1 MYMIE
6 NAESKVSRQFLT
18 MIENHNLVNLMLA
31 EYTSSGLADTEFAD
45 YAMTKITLRPGTV
58 IKDHTIK
65 ARRDQ
70 FKIAANK
77 PKSTSPQYGADSA
90 MLLAHEQRI
99 AELEHRINVLE
110 GWINTTFPAK
120 GPRKAI

>member
-1 MYMIE
+1 MIE

-18 MIENHNLVNLMLA
+18 MIENHHLVNLMLA

-45 YAMTKITLRPGTV
+45 YAMTKITLRPGTI

-77 PKSTSPQYGADSA
+77 AKYQAPPPGADSA
-90 MLLAHEQRI
+90 MLLAHELKLT
-99 AELEHRINVLE
+99 ELEHRINVLE

>member
-1 MYMIE
+1 MIE
-6 NAESKVSRQFLT
+6 TAESKVVRTFLT
-18 MIENHNLVNLMLA
+18 MLENHNLVNLLLS
-31 EYTSSGLADTEFAD
+31 EYTASGLADTEFAT
-45 YAMTKITLRPGTV
+45 YAMSKITLREGIT

-65 ARRDQ
+65 QRRDQ
-70 FKIAANK
+70 FKIPANK
-77 PKSTSPQYGADSA
+77 AKSTSPQYGADSA

-99 AELEHRINVLE
+99 NELEHRINVLE